1 MEVIRQIVEKK
12 SITSVFIPEE
22 FGDQVEIIVLPI
34 KKYRKCQMHH
44 APCLR
49 CRKKSV
55 LPHKCCKMHQRMSG
69 MNSD

>member
-44 APCLR
+44 AP
-49 CRKKSV
+49 
-55 LPHKCCKMHQRMSG
+55 
-69 MNSD
+69 

>member
-34 KKYRKCQMHH
+34 KKIQKMSDASRAMLEMQEKIGFTTQ
-44 APCLR
+44 
-49 CRKKSV
+49 V
-55 LPHKCCKMHQRMSG
+55 LQDASEDVW
-69 MNSD
+69 NEL